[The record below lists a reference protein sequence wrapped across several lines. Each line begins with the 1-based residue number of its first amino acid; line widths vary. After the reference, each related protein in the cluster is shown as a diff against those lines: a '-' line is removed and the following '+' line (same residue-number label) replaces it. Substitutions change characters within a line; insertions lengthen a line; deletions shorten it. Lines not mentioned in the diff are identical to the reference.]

1 MIERLRE
8 FSKDVFP
15 VSIFASGFVIIEW
28 IFRLKSNGLLKTEEE
43 WYSFGAFLMNII
55 PMIMAAIIVFHAVIF
70 FVFYSI
76 EKLYKYIRG

>member
-43 WYSFGAFLMNII
+43 WYSFGAFLMQTI
-55 PMIMAAIIVFHAVIF
+55 PMLMAFLITIQFAFF
-70 FVFYSI
+70 FVFYFI